1 MNRTTLR
8 NAMLVISGPTIAEPL
23 ILAGRE
29 PADSPDL
36 KEAYRLLQIG
46 RICGFSPGQYERF
59 RNARTPEPRK

>member
-36 KEAYRLLQIG
+36 KEAYRLLQIE
-46 RICGFSPGQYERF
+46 RIGGFSSV
-59 RNARTPEPRK
+59 